1 MGDFNY
7 CFVSKN
13 NIYDEIREMIEDEE
27 LSMSKFDDTDEITY
41 QIKKIVLGAKYL
53 KIKYSEEPDSNKLLE
68 QIMMDITEENQ
79 STEMQG
85 NTLLVH
91 ANDNYYYEVIYL
103 ENMVNRD
110 RDISEINELATI
122 SNIETEPVLKDCAIL
137 KTGYS
142 DGKPVCKEITR
153 EDIFEIVVNNF
164 YHIGLLINEDG
175 SMKEIKYS
183 GDNPLLI
190 MGNTFTKG
198 EISDVLGITMLPWV
212 EAKGTKE
219 NIVASKIL
227 GMGIKGRVFIMV
239 FCPITNK
246 KHWNFTQ
253 QIAED
258 ILKIFSDPEKTKQ
271 IYAEIEKENKI
282 FNPFYLIKK
291 FV

>member
-13 NIYDEIREMIEDEE
+13 KIYDEIREMIEDEE
-27 LSMSKFDDTDEITY
+27 LSMSKFDDTDEIIY

-53 KIKYSEEPDSNKLLE
+53 KIKYSEEPDSKKLLE

-85 NTLLVH
+85 NTLLVYC
-91 ANDNYYYEVIYL
+91 NDNYYFEVIYL
-103 ENMVNRD
+103 ENMVNLE

-122 SNIETEPVLKDCAIL
+122 SNIETEPILKDCAII
-137 KTGYS
+137 KTGYA

-164 YHIGLLINEDG
+164 YHTGLLINEDG
-175 SMKEIKYS
+175 TMKEIKYS

-198 EISDVLGITMLPWV
+198 QIGDVLGITMLPWV
-212 EAKGTKE
+212 EVKGTKE

-227 GMGIKGRVFIMV
+227 GMGVKGRVFLMT

-258 ILKIFSDPEKTKQ
+258 ILKILADPEKTKQ
-271 IYAEIEKENKI
+271 IYAEIEKLNKNV
-282 FNPFYLIKK
+282 NPFYLIKK
-291 FV
+291 IV

>member
-7 CFVSKN
+7 CFVRKN
-13 NIYDEIREMIEDEE
+13 KIYDEIREMIEEEE
-27 LSMSKFDDTDEITY
+27 LSMSKFDDTDEIIY
-41 QIKKIVLGAKYL
+41 QIKRIVLGANYL

-79 STEMQG
+79 LPEMQG

-103 ENMVNRD
+103 ENMVNLD
-110 RDISEINELATI
+110 RDIADINELATI
-122 SNIETEPVLKDCAIL
+122 SNIETEPILKDCAII
-137 KTGYS
+137 KTGYL

-164 YHIGLLINEDG
+164 YHTGLLINEDG

-190 MGNTFTKG
+190 IGNTFVKG
-198 EISDVLGITMLPWV
+198 EIGDVLGITMLPWI
-212 EAKGTKE
+212 EPKGTKE
-219 NIVASKIL
+219 NKVASKIL
-227 GMGIKGRVFIMV
+227 GMEVKGRVFIMT

-246 KHWNFTQ
+246 KNWNFTQ

-258 ILKIFSDPEKTKQ
+258 VLKILDNPEKTKQ
-271 IYAEIEKENKI
+271 IYAEIEKANKN